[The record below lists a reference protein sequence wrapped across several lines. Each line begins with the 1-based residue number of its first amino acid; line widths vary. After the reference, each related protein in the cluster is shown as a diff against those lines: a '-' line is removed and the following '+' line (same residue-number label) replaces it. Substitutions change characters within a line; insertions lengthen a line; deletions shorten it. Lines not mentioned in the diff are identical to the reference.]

1 MGIGEIAVACGIPSA
16 VFAALLGF
24 VIRRFE
30 KRLDAS
36 RKEQEER
43 EKEREQFEQ
52 YQISTLMANTKLCE
66 AIATA
71 MQNGKCNGE
80 THAALEYVQKVKRE
94 QKDFLIKQGIKN
106 LF

>member
-1 MGIGEIAVACGIPSA
+1 MGIWEIAAACSIPSA

-24 VIRRFE
+24 IVRRFE
-30 KRLDAS
+30 KRLEAN
-36 RKEQEER
+36 RREQEER

-52 YQISTLMANTKLCE
+52 YQVSTLLANTKLCE

-94 QKDFLIKQGIKN
+94 QKEFLIKQGIKN